1 MRVDAWERLQPV
13 DAREPVPGLASNLG
27 VEEVVGERLRRRLV
41 EPERAQPLERIEG
54 MH

>member
-1 MRVDAWERLQPV
+1 
-13 DAREPVPGLASNLG
+13 
-27 VEEVVGERLRRRLV
+27 VVGERLRRRLV